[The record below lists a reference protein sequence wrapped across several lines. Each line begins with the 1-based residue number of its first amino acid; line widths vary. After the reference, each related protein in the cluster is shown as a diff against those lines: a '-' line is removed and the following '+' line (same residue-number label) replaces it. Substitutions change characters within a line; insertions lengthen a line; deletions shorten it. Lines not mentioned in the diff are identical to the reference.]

1 VNERLR
7 SAMATRGISVDTLA
21 GHAGVDAKTIERWLL
36 GRTPHPRHRWS
47 TAALLREDETYLWP
61 ETTDS
66 RRTAT
71 ASRAELVRL
80 YPRRGDV
87 PLDLWWQLF
96 VGAKRHVDVLVY
108 AAAYLPEQHPGL
120 IALLREKG
128 REGCRVR
135 VALGDFTSPIV
146 LARGQEEGYD
156 DGETWIASRIR
167 LALLHY
173 QPLAGSPGTELRL
186 HGTVLYNSIFR
197 FDDAMLVNT
206 HVYGHS
212 APYAP
217 VMHLRRLDG
226 GLTFDT
232 YVHSFELVW
241 ASARPY
247 APAPVAA
254 RAESRAATGAG
265 RER

>member
-7 SAMATRGISVDTLA
+7 SAMAAHGVSVDALA
-21 GHAGVDAKTIERWLL
+21 DHTGVDAKTIERWLL
-36 GRTPHPRHRWS
+36 GRTPHPRHRWA
-47 TAALLREDETYLWP
+47 TATLLREDETYLWP

-66 RRTAT
+66 RRAAT

-87 PLDLWWQLF
+87 PIDLWWQLF
-96 VGAKRHVDVLVY
+96 DGARRQIDVLVY
-108 AAAYLPEQHPGL
+108 AAGYLPEQHPGL
-120 IALLREKG
+120 IARLREKG
-128 REGCRVR
+128 REGCGVR

-146 LARGQEEGYD
+146 LARGREEGYE

-167 LALLHY
+167 IALLHY
-173 QPLAGSPGTELRL
+173 QPLAAGPGTELRL

-197 FDDAMLVNT
+197 FDDTMLVNT

-226 GLTFDT
+226 GLVFDT
-232 YVHSFELVW
+232 YAQSFESVW
-241 ASARPY
+241 ALARPY
-247 APAPVAA
+247 SAALAAAPVGA
-254 RAESRAATGAG
+254 RDAG
-265 RER
+265 VAG